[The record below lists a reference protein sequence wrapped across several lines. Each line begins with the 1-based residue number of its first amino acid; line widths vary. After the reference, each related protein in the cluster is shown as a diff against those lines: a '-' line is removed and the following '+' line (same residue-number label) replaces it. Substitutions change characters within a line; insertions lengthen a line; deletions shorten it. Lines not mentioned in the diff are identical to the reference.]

1 MYQALLTRRY
11 LTARIMP
18 ALAVL
23 AVLLCTA
30 MVLIVWSVMAGFL
43 NMLLASG
50 RTLMGD
56 VVVSWPVQGISHYA
70 ALMEDI
76 EDDPLL
82 EAATP
87 TIEAAGLVGLPD
99 GSSITVK
106 VVGVDGPSYDEVTDY
121 ASTIWWRPLEE
132 PLPKDEDEK
141 DPRLDIDPA
150 YLDDALTL
158 TEPDPETGEARAAAV
173 LGVWVSGY
181 NRRDVRGWIDPR
193 FAFLPNR
200 EITLSVLPISRKG
213 VAIDLPARR
222 FPVANEFQ
230 TGVYQVDSGTILV
243 RFDALQDMLRL
254 GEAQRVETPAGEP
267 IVERTETGEEAFAD
281 PVVVGTDPARATSVL
296 VKASEGV
303 SAEEARDRIEAIYAG
318 FAERFDDVPNPQLVR
333 ILTWAER
340 PAVATFIAAVKKET
354 ALVLSLFAFISL
366 TAVFL
371 ITAIFWAMVSEKIK
385 DIGVLRALGAS
396 RAGVAWIFLRYGLA
410 IGVVGSILGG
420 VVAHLIVWNINPIH
434 EWLGET
440 LGVYVWDPSI
450 YYFPRIPSEVEAQ
463 KAVIVLVAGVLFSAV
478 GALLPA
484 IKAARLDPVRALRFE

>member
-1 MYQALLTRRY
+1 
-11 LTARIMP
+11 MP

-56 VVVSWPVQGISHYA
+56 VIVSWPVQGIAHYEA
-70 ALMEDI
+70 FMDMAE
-76 EDDPLL
+76 EDPLL

-106 VVGVDGPSYDEVTDY
+106 VIGVDGPSYDRVTDY
-121 ASTIWWRPLEE
+121 SSTIWWQPLEE
-132 PLPKDEDEK
+132 PLEKDTEGE
-141 DPRLDIDPA
+141 DPRLDIDPSH
-150 YLDDALTL
+150 LEHALTL
-158 TEPDPETGEARAAAV
+158 TEPDPETGESEAAAV

-181 NRRDVRGWIDPR
+181 NRRDVRGWVSPR
-193 FAFLPNR
+193 YAFLPNR
-200 EITLSVLPISRKG
+200 EITLSVLPISQRG

-222 FPVANEFQ
+222 FEVANEFQ
-230 TGVYQVDSGTILV
+230 TGVYQVDSSTVLV
-243 RFDALQDMLRL
+243 RFDALQRMLRL
-254 GEAQRVETPAGEP
+254 NEARRVATPEGSP
-267 IVERTETGEEAFAD
+267 ISEINEEGEEVFAD
-281 PVVVGTDPARATSVL
+281 PLVVGVEPARATSVL
-296 VKASEGV
+296 IKAAEGV
-303 SAEEARDRIEAIYAG
+303 SAEEARDRVEMLYLN
-318 FAERFDDVPNPQLVR
+318 FADRHEDVPPPSLIR

-371 ITAIFWAMVSEKIK
+371 ITAIFWAMVSEKVK

-396 RAGVAWIFLRYGLA
+396 RGGVAWIFLRYGLA
-410 IGVVGSILGG
+410 IGVVGSLLGVG
-420 VVAHLIVWNINPIH
+420 TAHLIVWNINPIH
-434 EWLGET
+434 EWLGEA
-440 LGVYVWDPSI
+440 LGIYVWDPSI
-450 YYFPRIPSEVEAQ
+450 YYFPEIPSEVEAQ
-463 KAVIVLVAGVLFSAV
+463 KALIVLGAGIVFSAV
-478 GALLPA
+478 GSLLPA
-484 IKAARLDPVRALRFE
+484 MKAARLDPVRALRFE